1 MAVNRKDLPYHYY
14 SLDEYFALERAG
26 EARFEYWDGDLIC
39 MSGGSRAHGI
49 ISFNIGL
56 ALGNAL
62 RGGRCRAFNGDT
74 AILTPTLPPYRYP
87 DASVACGDL
96 QFRRVNVL
104 DALVNPVVIVEVLS
118 PSTRALDEGQKFE
131 AYKAIDPFREYLLV
145 EQGEP
150 RVTRH
155 ARQPDGSW
163 SREDVAALD
172 SILTLESVGCSIPL
186 RDIYEGVDFST
197 ESAPPDAP
205 PS

>member
-1 MAVNRKDLPYHYY
+1 VAVNRKDLPYHYY
-14 SLDEYFALERAG
+14 SLREYFALEEASD
-26 EARFEYWDGDLIC
+26 ARFEYWDGDIVC
-39 MSGGSRAHGI
+39 MSGGSI
-49 ISFNIGL
+49 IHYRISSNIFYR
-56 ALGNAL
+56 L
-62 RGGRCRAFNGDT
+62 RQKLEGGPCMAFTADA

-87 DASVACGDL
+87 DASVVCGKL
-96 QFRRVNVL
+96 QTQHVNVL
-104 DALVNPVVIVEVLS
+104 DAIVNPVVIVEVLS

-131 AYKAIDPFREYLLV
+131 AYKPITTFREYLLV

-172 SILTLESVGCSIPL
+172 STLTLESVGCSIPL

>member
-14 SLDEYFALERAG
+14 SLREYFALEEASD
-26 EARFEYWDGDLIC
+26 ARFEYWDGDIVC
-39 MSGGSRAHGI
+39 MSGGSITHYLISSNVHGA
-49 ISFNIGL
+49 L
-56 ALGNAL
+56 ASAL
-62 RGGRCRAFNGDT
+62 RGGQCRAFTGDA
-74 AILTPTLPPYRYP
+74 AILTPTFPPYRYP
-87 DASVACGDL
+87 DASVVCGKL
-96 QFRRVNVL
+96 QTQHVNVL
-104 DALVNPVVIVEVLS
+104 DAIVNPVVIIEVLS

-131 AYKAIDPFREYLLV
+131 AYKAIDTFREYLLV

-150 RVTRH
+150 RVTRY
-155 ARQPDGSW
+155 ARQPDGSR

-172 SILTLESVGCSIPL
+172 SILRLESVGCSIPL

>member
-14 SLDEYFALERAG
+14 SLTEYFALEEAG
-26 EARFEYWDGDLIC
+26 DARFEYWDGDLVC

-49 ISFNIGL
+49 ISINVVVSL
-56 ALGNAL
+56 ANRL
-62 RGGRCRAFNGDT
+62 RGAGCRPFGADM

-87 DASVACGDL
+87 DASVVCGKL
-96 QFRRVNVL
+96 QTQHVNVL
-104 DALVNPVVIVEVLS
+104 DAIVNPVVIVEVLS

-131 AYKAIDPFREYLLV
+131 AYKAITTFREYLLV

-150 RVTRH
+150 RVTRY